1 MVKISTV
8 SRKKPSPRR
17 EPHKRVLQD
26 NQCHWKDKNKKSV
39 FRLMVRSFGVIWIRI
54 SDLWRSFRANPFSD
68 QWFIKSTLDRVLS
81 DHWSARFED
90 GLLDHWSN
98 PFLWAKDLKFIILPS
113 GAQFQ
118 TGRYLIWPERLLAIA
133 SQILCMINTKYTQF
147 CNVKSRDRPLIAGI
161 QGSQVSIS

>member
-1 MVKISTV
+1 MSVSRKMAKISTV

-68 QWFIKSTLDRVLS
+68 QWFIKSTLDKDLWIIDLRDLKT
-81 DHWSARFED
+81 
-90 GLLDHWSN
+90 DHWSN
-98 PFLWAKDLKFIILPS
+98 AFLWAKDPKLIILPS

-118 TGRYLIWPERLLAIA
+118 ISRYLIYWPERLLAILHKFCDKHEIK
-133 SQILCMINTKYTQF
+133 SIL
-147 CNVKSRDRPLIAGI
+147 
-161 QGSQVSIS
+161 